1 MPKRGIRK
9 HRNTILILA
18 GIVIIALF
26 AVFSWNYKPPRTG
39 TTMVRLTTNM
49 GNITILLFDDVP
61 VTKANFLNLTRMGL
75 YDGTIFHRVS
85 TNPSVIQGGAAY
97 GNTSGDPKIAK
108 IPDEIVVSNQ
118 NLRGTVGM
126 AKKGANT
133 AQDQFYINVASNPSL
148 DKTYTVFGKVTEGMD
163 VVDNIANV
171 AVDNM
176 TKPLDDVII
185 VKAEM
190 LSSTTLLGQF
200 ASMIGCQWKGN
211 RPALLGSE
219 FVGLA
224 EHVHQY
230 RHEMHASYA
239 TKTAFS
245 A

>member
-18 GIVIIALF
+18 GIAIIALF

-39 TTMVRLTTNM
+39 TTKVRLTTNM
-49 GNITILLFDDVP
+49 GNITVLLFDDVP

-75 YDGTIFHRVS
+75 YDGTLFHRVS
-85 TNPSVIQGGAAY
+85 KNPSVVQGGAAY
-97 GNTSGDPKIAK
+97 GNIGGDPRIAK

-133 AQDQFYINVASNPSL
+133 AQDQFYINVANNPSL
-148 DKTYTVFGKVTEGMD
+148 DKSYTVFGKVTEGMG
-163 VVDNIANV
+163 VADNIANV

-176 TKPLDDVII
+176 TKPLNDVII

-190 LSSTTLLGQF
+190 LSSTTMLSQF
-200 ASMIGCQWKGN
+200 ASMIACQWKED
-211 RPALLGSE
+211 RPAILSSE
-219 FVGLA
+219 FVGFA
-224 EHVHQY
+224 EQVHEY
-230 RHEMHASYA
+230 WHKMHASYA
-239 TKTAFS
+239 AEAAFG

>member
-39 TTMVRLTTNM
+39 TTKLRLTTNM

-61 VTKANFLNLTRMGL
+61 ITKANFLNLTRMGL
-75 YDGTIFHRVS
+75 YDGTTFYRVAK
-85 TNPSVIQGGAAY
+85 NPSVIQGGAAY
-97 GNTSGDPKIAK
+97 GNTDGDPRIAK
-108 IPDEIVVSNQ
+108 IPDEIVISNQ

-133 AQDQFYINVASNPSL
+133 AQDQFYINVANNPSL
-148 DKTYTVFGKVTEGMD
+148 DKSYTIFGKVTEGMD

-176 TKPLDDVII
+176 TKPLNNVTI
-185 VKAEM
+185 VRAEM
-190 LSSTTLLGQF
+190 LPSTTVLSQF
-200 ASMIGCQWKGN
+200 ASMIACQRKGD
-211 RPALLGSE
+211 RSAVLGSE
-219 FVGLA
+219 FVSFA
-224 EHVHQY
+224 EQVHEY
-230 RHEMHASYA
+230 WHEVHASYA
-239 TKTAFS
+239 TEAAFG